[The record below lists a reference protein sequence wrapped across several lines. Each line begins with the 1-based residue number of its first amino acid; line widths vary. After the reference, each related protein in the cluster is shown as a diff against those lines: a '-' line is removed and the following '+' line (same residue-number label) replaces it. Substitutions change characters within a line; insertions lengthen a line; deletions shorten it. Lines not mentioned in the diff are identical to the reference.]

1 LSLNSQ
7 NEGILDFIPECLP
20 KKYLSTSG
28 AFSRNSKLSVKE
40 TIAYICTLASGGLNG
55 GIRQHLANFLLN
67 NSKCTTI
74 DASNACRTRY
84 KIRSSAFEQIFS
96 EVVNFVYENWDT
108 SEYQYKSR
116 NVIGVDGS
124 KFTLPAS
131 VELQNTF
138 DLKSLNLDNGGRHY
152 PQCLVST
159 FYDVY
164 RKIPVLRTI
173 QPNTSG
179 DERIE
184 LTENLNTL
192 PDRSIILADRGYW
205 GYEVFYHLIEN
216 SSHDFVARMP
226 GRKTFKK
233 VIEFAESEK
242 NEEIVTISPP
252 DSFLKKWR
260 KGESKVETP
269 TPITL
274 RLIRY
279 TPPQGTE
286 EIILA
291 TTLLDSEKYP
301 LKEITELYW
310 DRWQIE
316 LFYRDEKTYV
326 QAGKFHSKKKEGVL
340 QELFASVLMSV
351 VTRYHLYK
359 ERIKTKLKNAPQYL
373 SAITTI
379 TINLVKFISLPQ
391 EESIKYFARVMSIIS
406 ISKYYKQE
414 NRPSKPRVTKSAP
427 NKWKMGRR
435 QKLKQKE

>member
-1 LSLNSQ
+1 MSLFSQ
-7 NEGILDFIPECLP
+7 NDGILDFIPESLP
-20 KKYLSTSG
+20 TEFLSTPG
-28 AFSRNSKLSVKE
+28 AFTRNSKFCIKE

-55 GIRQHLANFLLN
+55 GTRQHLANFLLN

-74 DASNACRTRY
+74 DPSNACRTRY

-96 EVVNFVYENWDT
+96 EVVNFVYENWNT
-108 SEYQYKSR
+108 SEYQYKSH

-131 VELQNTF
+131 VELKNSF
-138 DLKSLNLDNGGRHY
+138 DSKSLNLENCGRHY

-164 RKIPVLRTI
+164 RKIPVLRTV
-173 QPNTSG
+173 QPNTGG

-184 LTENLNTL
+184 LTENLNSL
-192 PDRSIILADRGYW
+192 PDNSIILADRGYW

-216 SSHDFVARMP
+216 SSHDFVVRMP
-226 GRKTFKK
+226 AFKQ
-233 VIEFAESEK
+233 VTQFAASDK
-242 NEEIVTISPP
+242 NEDIITIDPT

-260 KGESKVETP
+260 KGNSKIETP

-279 TPPQGTE
+279 TPPKGTE

-291 TTLLDSEKYP
+291 TTLIDSEKYP
-301 LKEITELYW
+301 LIDITELYW
-310 DRWQIE
+310 DRWQVE

-359 ERIKTKLKNAPQYL
+359 EQVRTKLKTVPQYL
-373 SAITTI
+373 SSITTI
-379 TINLVKFISLPQ
+379 TINLVKFISLPKD
-391 EESIKYFARVMSIIS
+391 ESIKYFRRVMTIIG
-406 ISKYYKQE
+406 INKYHKQE

-427 NKWKMGRR
+427 NKWKMGRQ